1 MKKAILRAGVATL
14 LGAAGLVALS
24 ACDGGSASP
33 ARDRSATVQ
42 TRPASGYSGEG
53 VRPDGGGYASD
64 REDPRREPVRLV
76 HGKPM
81 WAANRR
87 HSADENAEYQFNRD
101 GADFG
106 AKSVDDF
113 VAKVHAFVDHPPAG
127 AATLVRSN
135 GDKLIYDSKTNVFAV
150 VTKDGAPRTMFK
162 PRDGAAYWDEQKARA
177 AEQANGGGSGDGGR
191 SHRRY
196 HARNADR
203 GQDDEG

>member
-1 MKKAILRAGVATL
+1 
-14 LGAAGLVALS
+14 
-24 ACDGGSASP
+24 
-33 ARDRSATVQ
+33 
-42 TRPASGYSGEG
+42 
-53 VRPDGGGYASD
+53 
-64 REDPRREPVRLV
+64 
-76 HGKPM
+76 M

-113 VAKVHAFVDHPPAG
+113 VTKVHAFVDHPPAD

-135 GDKLIYDSKTNVFAV
+135 GDKLIYDSKSNVFAV

-162 PRDGAAYWDEQKARA
+162 PRDGAAYWDEQKAREA
-177 AEQANGGGSGDGGR
+177 DKAQNGGSYGSSDSSR

-196 HARNADR
+196 HARNSDTGADDA
-203 GQDDEG
+203 G